1 MDFFK
6 YTYCLDKLIGFIN
19 RISDDVYSYE
29 KIPLPLDCRI
39 VIRKNDDEI
48 VLDKTIANSDDEREL
63 IDTLKKSIKNYFD
76 KMYEKVSEQY
86 LDAEKYGHFLV
97 NVIDCGLES
106 LEKELKSVCI

>member
-1 MDFFK
+1 MDFLK
-6 YTYCLDKLIGFIN
+6 YTYYLDKLIGFIN

-48 VLDKTIANSDDEREL
+48 VLDKTIGDSDDEREL
-63 IDTLKKSIKNYFD
+63 FDTLTKSIKNYFD
-76 KMYEKVSEQY
+76 NMYEKVAEQY
-86 LDAEKYGHFLV
+86 MDAEKYGHFLV

-106 LEKELKSVCI
+106 LEKDLRSVCA